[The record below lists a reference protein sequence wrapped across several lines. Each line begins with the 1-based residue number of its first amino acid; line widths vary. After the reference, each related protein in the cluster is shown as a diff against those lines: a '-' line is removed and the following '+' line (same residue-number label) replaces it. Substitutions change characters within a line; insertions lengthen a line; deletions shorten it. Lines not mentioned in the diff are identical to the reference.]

1 MRILVADDHA
11 VVRSGLKAILGGR
24 PGWEICAEATTGSET
39 VALARQFRPDVA
51 IVDLNMPGLSGL
63 EAIHRIKKSVPTV
76 EVVVLTCHYSK
87 TLLRTI
93 LDSGAVGFVL
103 KSDADRDLITAVEAA
118 SHRQFFISR
127 QADGGVTTSSVTD
140 PLTAALAER
149 EALTSGE
156 RSQVRLISKRLR
168 QIL

>member
-1 MRILVADDHA
+1 
-11 VVRSGLKAILGGR
+11 
-24 PGWEICAEATTGSET
+24 
-39 VALARQFRPDVA
+39 
-51 IVDLNMPGLSGL
+51 
-63 EAIHRIKKSVPTV
+63 
-76 EVVVLTCHYSK
+76 
-87 TLLRTI
+87 
-93 LDSGAVGFVL
+93 
-103 KSDADRDLITAVEAA
+103 LITAVEAA

-140 PLTAALAER
+140 PLAAALAER